1 MQYDF
6 DDAEMDRIAGLA
18 RLQLDDAKEDLEDE
32 KENQPAG
39 DSVVSS
45 LRKSG
50 GDEDEDLANDA
61 DLKEYDLEHYDDD
74 EEETGE
80 NMGMFSNLKTL
91 TYHDDGEKDPYI
103 SLPTAEEEEEER
115 QEWQVYPT
123 DNLILATRTEE
134 ELSHPRG
141 LRIRRPGQR
150 RRGG

>member
-80 NMGMFSNLKTL
+80 NMGMFSNL
-91 TYHDDGEKDPYI
+91 
-103 SLPTAEEEEEER
+103 R
-115 QEWQVYPT
+115 
-123 DNLILATRTEE
+123 
-134 ELSHPRG
+134 LSHTMTMVRRIHTFRF
-141 LRIRRPGQR
+141 LRRKKKRKRDKSGRFTPPTI
-150 RRGG
+150 